1 MTVRHL
7 RNVSRD
13 PGDYFVMISVNDRDL
28 KFATEVQTS
37 QDHTPDLVW
46 DESFDL
52 AITRLST
59 VLIEVYNL
67 REVRSGDNPPR
78 WDAIVL
84 PFGDSFDDLLNSN
97 TGTILASAHLR
108 LPNGQIDNN
117 MMLDFSLALNPTAE
131 TQRSTNSLQAASP
144 KCTTRITSCIIVRL
158 PPLVSFLSIEYRLQ
172 TEKRVIPSLL
182 ILDKHSHL
190 PMPSGLGS

>member
-37 QDHTPDLVW
+37 QDHSPDLVW

-59 VLIEVYNL
+59 VAVLIEVL
-67 REVRSGDNPPR
+67 RGLRSKFR
-78 WDAIVL
+78 
-84 PFGDSFDDLLNSN
+84 LLYSE
-97 TGTILASAHLR
+97 LFCFVSAR
-108 LPNGQIDNN
+108 L
-117 MMLDFSLALNPTAE
+117 
-131 TQRSTNSLQAASP
+131 
-144 KCTTRITSCIIVRL
+144 VW
-158 PPLVSFLSIEYRLQ
+158 
-172 TEKRVIPSLL
+172 
-182 ILDKHSHL
+182 
-190 PMPSGLGS
+190 